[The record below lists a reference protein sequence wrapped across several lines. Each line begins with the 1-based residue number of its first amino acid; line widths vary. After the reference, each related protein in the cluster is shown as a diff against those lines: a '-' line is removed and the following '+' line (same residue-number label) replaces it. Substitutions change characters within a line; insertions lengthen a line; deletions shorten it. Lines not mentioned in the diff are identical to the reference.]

1 MNHNQPSKKTKVLE
15 TMKIC
20 VSVVKNTRDHCP
32 TLLTSPFV
40 ILRKKISDSKEH
52 KGRDLAKEISK
63 PASSFTDVCKS
74 FYITILLRPSVHDA

>member
-20 VSVVKNTRDHCP
+20 VSVVKDMRDRCP

-40 ILRKKISDSKEH
+40 IPIKKIP
-52 KGRDLAKEISK
+52 DLRE
-63 PASSFTDVCKS
+63 DVD
-74 FYITILLRPSVHDA
+74 V